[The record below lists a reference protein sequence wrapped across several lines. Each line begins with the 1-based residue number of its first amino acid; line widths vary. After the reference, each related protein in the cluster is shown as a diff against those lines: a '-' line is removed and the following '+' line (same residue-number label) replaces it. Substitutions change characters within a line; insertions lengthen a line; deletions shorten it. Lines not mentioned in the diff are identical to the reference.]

1 MISENIIADPVKR
14 TCRNFDSFIFEQF
27 SIFMNDNIG
36 YLQVL
41 IVQET
46 FCQLEISFPVMASL
60 YIYMLQIIAKL

>member
-1 MISENIIADPVKR
+1 
-14 TCRNFDSFIFEQF
+14 
-27 SIFMNDNIG
+27 MNDNIG